1 MATKELVQILDFKCE
16 HGGDCPCP
24 VLELVNGKILFVGT
38 PTQECSHNIAY
49 GDGRVCTCAR
59 RNQHLAAPTV
69 PR

>member
-1 MATKELVQILDFKCE
+1 MATKESILTADYKCE

-38 PTQECSHNIAY
+38 PSQDCSHNIAY

-59 RNQHLAAPTV
+59 RNRCLNAPK
-69 PR
+69 